1 MTLSACGGG
10 GSSGTAAL
18 NAPAAQTSLPQAQA
32 SSNAI
37 VLEKAGVTPFI
48 GIVTMYVSGLAN
60 LLGVEFT
67 IEPEAGAVSK
77 PVNVWYSLQ
86 ALTARGFVDSTGT
99 FLSLPVFGLYADHAN
114 QVSVQ
119 LQFQDRSAA
128 TLALEI
134 DTPTYSDP
142 TGIYDKP
149 LIRQPRLPGSSLG
162 FNYFYMKSGLGSPV
176 IVDTDGQIRWVVPG
190 IANAISSIFQ
200 GDGFVIGDPA
210 QPFLYRVSLDGAQT
224 SASLS
229 VPDYTEF
236 HHNIDPGN
244 LGFFAE
250 VNTAQAIESNVIEI
264 DEAGDVLNH
273 WDLGKIISDYMTSQ
287 GDNAAAFVRPGVDWF
302 HNNATT
308 YDPSDN
314 SVIVSSRENFVIKID
329 YHTGNIIW
337 ILGDP
342 AKYWYTFPS
351 LRAKALT
358 LAAGGFYPIGQH
370 GISIISGG
378 LLMLF
383 NDGLASSNQ
392 PAGEPAGDNR
402 SYSTVSAYS
411 IDIPSMTATEVW
423 DFDYGQTILS
433 QICSSAYEAPG
444 GSILVDYA
452 VADGFKHAR
461 LVGLDP
467 SRTVVFDFQYDTVPC
482 NTSWNAK
489 PIALDNL
496 TISD

>member
-1 MTLSACGGG
+1 MTGLKVRSVPAWPRYGFVMSAAVALCACGGG
-10 GSSGTAAL
+10 GGGGGSNNAAAAL
-18 NAPAAQTSLPQAQA
+18 NGQSQAQTSY
-32 SSNAI
+32 NAI
-37 VLEKAGVTPFI
+37 VGEMPGATPFI
-48 GIVTMYVSGLAN
+48 GIVQMKVTGLAN

-67 IEPEAGAVSK
+67 IAPEAGAVSK
-77 PVNVWYSLQ
+77 PVDVWYSIQ
-86 ALTARGFVDSTGT
+86 ALNTRGYVDSTEN

-114 QVSVQ
+114 QVSLQ
-119 LQFQDRSAA
+119 LQFQDGSAA
-128 TLALEI
+128 NLPIEI
-134 DTPTYSDP
+134 DTVPYTDP

-149 LIRQPRLPGSSLG
+149 LMRQPRLPGSTLG

-190 IANAISSIFQ
+190 VANAISSIFQ
-200 GDGFVIGDPA
+200 DDAFLIGDPA
-210 QPFLYRVSLDGAQT
+210 EPVLSRVSLDGAMST
-224 SASLS
+224 SSLS
-229 VPDYTEF
+229 VAGYTEF

-244 LGFFAE
+244 HGVLAE
-250 VNTAQAIESNVIEI
+250 VNTAQAIESDVIEI

-342 AKYWYTFPS
+342 TKYWYSFPS

-370 GISIISGG
+370 GTSIISSG

-383 NDGLASSNQ
+383 NDGLGSQNQ
-392 PAGEPAGDNR
+392 PAGEPAGGGR
-402 SYSTVSAYS
+402 SFSTVSAYS
-411 IDIPSMTATEVW
+411 IDLPSMTATEVW

-452 VADGFKHAR
+452 VADGF
-461 LVGLDP
+461 
-467 SRTVVFDFQYDTVPC
+467 T
-482 NTSWNAK
+482 
-489 PIALDNL
+489 
-496 TISD
+496 